1 MVWGLESIDFLTSEF
16 SLETMFH
23 ICRIYHIVFFN
34 TLIFNL
40 PFQVGYEQ
48 LKDKNHVLL
57 ICVFDTSSIIL
68 YLTVGDK

>member
-1 MVWGLESIDFLTSEF
+1 
-16 SLETMFH
+16 MFH
-23 ICRIYHIVFFN
+23 ICRIYHIVFVN
-34 TLIFNL
+34 ALIFNL

-57 ICVFDTSSIIL
+57 IYVFDTSSIIL